1 MEEILA
7 LGMLIDWNDTA
18 EKLYNK
24 KLDELFLK
32 NPDNPELLQLELIC
46 GNIEESTIYITNHIN
61 SKNID
66 NETFEKSLVYYLKIL
81 YDSMDIEDFSD
92 LSYKLWLRL
101 PADIS
106 EKSPF
111 SILNY
116 TDDYVSI
123 GFTDLAIKNY
133 EKLFSYYECKNYP
146 KTK

>member
-24 KLDELFLK
+24 KLDELFVK

-61 SKNID
+61 FKNI
-66 NETFEKSLVYYLKIL
+66 NIETFEKSLVYYLKIL
-81 YDSMDIEDFSD
+81 YDSMNIELFAE

-116 TDDYVSI
+116 MDDYVSI
-123 GFTDLAIKNY
+123 GFTDLARKNY
-133 EKLFSYYECKNYP
+133 EKLFAYYK
-146 KTK
+146 

>member
-7 LGMLIDWNDTA
+7 CGLLMELDSTA
-18 EKLYNK
+18 EKLYNE
-24 KLDELFLK
+24 KLDGLFLK

-61 SKNID
+61 FNKINTKI
-66 NETFEKSLVYYLKIL
+66 FEKSLVYYLKIF
-81 YDSMDIEDFSD
+81 YDSMNIEDFAK

-106 EKSPF
+106 EKSLF

-116 TDDYVSI
+116 ADDYVSI
-123 GFTDLAIKNY
+123 GFTDLARQNY
-133 EKLFSYYECKNYP
+133 ERLFSYYE
-146 KTK
+146 